1 MNFLQLA
8 QAVKRESGL
17 SGGGPASVVTAT
29 GDDARIFQWVNWAWR
44 DIALL
49 HESWLFRRGAALG
62 ETTTMAVPHDLA
74 APGFALAD
82 FGSWKAQSS
91 DYRVS
96 AYRTADGAQAERPLS
111 YLDWDVFRARF
122 VAGAHAPGALAF
134 WSTDPSGQLM
144 VAPTPDAAH
153 MVRADYI
160 RDAVAMTADADVP
173 SMPARFHDLI
183 VWRALAEYGGFD
195 AAGEVF
201 QRASGNYSSGLS
213 ALHQAQLPRRTFAAR
228 PLA

>member
-44 DIALL
+44 DIALM
-49 HESWLFRRGAALG
+49 HDSWLFRRGSALG

-74 APGFALAD
+74 APGFALTD

-111 YLDWDVFRARF
+111 FLDWDVFRARF
-122 VAGAHAPGALAF
+122 VVGAHAPGALAF

-144 VAPTPDAAH
+144 VAPTPDAPH

-160 RDAVAMTADADVP
+160 RDAVAMTADVDAP
-173 SMPARFHDLI
+173 SMPSRFHDLI

-195 AAGEVF
+195 AASEVF
-201 QRASGNYSSGLS
+201 QRANANYISGLS

>member
-44 DIALL
+44 DIAML
-49 HESWLFRRGAALG
+49 HESWHFRRGSALG
-62 ETTTMAVPHDLA
+62 QTTSMEMPHDLA
-74 APGFALAD
+74 APGFGLSD
-82 FGSWKAQSS
+82 FGRWKPQSQE
-91 DYRVS
+91 YRVT
-96 AYRTADGAQAERPLS
+96 AYRTSDGAQSERPLQF
-111 YLDWDVFRARF
+111 LEWDDFRSRF
-122 VAGAHAPGALAF
+122 IVGAHDPGALAF
-134 WSTDPSGQLM
+134 WSTAPSGALM

-160 RDAVAMTADADVP
+160 KDVADMTADADI
-173 SMPARFHDLI
+173 PALPGRFHSLI
-183 VWRALAEYGGFD
+183 VWRALTEYGGFD

-201 QRASGNYSSGLS
+201 QRATSNYANGLP
-213 ALHQAQLPRRTFAAR
+213 ALLQDQLPRRTFAAR